1 MVRTATT
8 AASSTSAALDG
19 VGDDRGGIGA
29 SGVNKRGSAEAIV
42 AAALVSMNPPV
53 KQLTRAEEV
62 ARRGAISF
70 LHHQMGSP
78 GKTSDTATVQAIT
91 TRLNLPKGAGPQ
103 AVRKYIK
110 ND

>member
-1 MVRTATT
+1 MVRTAPA
-8 AASSTSAALDG
+8 AASSAIASADE
-19 VGDDRGGIGA
+19 VGDDPGGSGA
-29 SGVNKRGSAEAIV
+29 SGVNESGSVEAIV

-78 GKTSDTATVQAIT
+78 GKTV
-91 TRLNLPKGAGPQ
+91 AGSGELSGPN
-103 AVRKYIK
+103 K
-110 ND
+110 